1 MGFERFSI
9 LLSVRIVL
17 IMLCLSGTASLW
29 LLSGYLVTSVVALV
43 VLATLVWESLNFIA
57 KTNAELTRFLDA
69 LRYGEFNQR
78 FDYKNQGTGFEQLG
92 QSFTEILARFNE
104 SREEQEQTLRYLNA
118 LIEQV
123 PVPLMSLQA
132 GGQVHLWN
140 HSARKLFGSNH
151 IVRLEDI
158 QGKGS
163 LFAQQLSDLQPGQRQ
178 LTEFEI
184 DGMSHQLSLSATQ
197 ISIAGRQEKLI
208 SLLDIRNELDDAQ
221 LQAWQELVR
230 VLTREIMNSITPVAS
245 LADTTADLVGDIQSK
260 PGLTAGIR
268 EDLDDVSAAAQT
280 LSRRS
285 NSLMHFVSS
294 YRRLTRLPPPHPKRV
309 QLKLLLDEVVAIASQ
324 GWQERGIHLETLIEP
339 HNLQLQVDPGM
350 LEQVLINLL
359 QNAAQALDKVTDP
372 KVTIKAFLN
381 KRSHAVIQVFD
392 NGDGI
397 DTEILDKIFVPFFTT
412 KREGSGV
419 GLALTRQV
427 MIAHGGS
434 VSAQNLEKG
443 GACFTLTF

>member
-1 MGFERFSI
+1 MGFKRFSL
-9 LLSVRIVL
+9 LLSVRIVF
-17 IMLCLSGTASLW
+17 IMLCLAGTTSLW
-29 LLSGYLVTSVVALV
+29 LLSGYLVTSVVAV
-43 VLATLVWESLNFIA
+43 VLLAALVWETLSFIG
-57 KTNAELTRFLDA
+57 KTNAELTRFLEA

-92 QSFTEILARFNE
+92 QIFTEILARFNE

-118 LIEQV
+118 LVEQV
-123 PVPLMSLQA
+123 PVPLISLQSD
-132 GGQVHLWN
+132 GQVHLWN

-158 QGKGS
+158 PGDGCFFS
-163 LFAQQLSDLQPGQRQ
+163 QQLEALQPGQRQ
-178 LTEFEI
+178 LAEFEV

-208 SLLDIRNELDDAQ
+208 SLLDIRSELDDAQ

-230 VLTREIMNSITPVAS
+230 VLTHEIMNSITPVAS

-260 PGLTAGIR
+260 PGLTDDIR
-268 EDLDDVSAAAQT
+268 EDLNDVSDAAQT

-294 YRRLTRLPPPHPKRV
+294 YRRLTRLPPPQIKRV
-309 QLKLLLDEVVAIASQ
+309 QLKSLLQEVLPIASQ
-324 GWQERGIHLETLIEP
+324 GWQENGIQLASHIEP
-339 HNLQLQVDPGM
+339 HNLQLMVDPSM

-359 QNAAQALDKVTDP
+359 QNAAQALEKVDEP

-392 NGDGI
+392 NGSGI
-397 DTEILDKIFVPFFTT
+397 DAEILDKVFVPFFTT

-434 VSAQNLEKG
+434 ASAHNLESG